1 MGAGG
6 PRVEAARSALS
17 RRPVTGLDQ
26 GQEPKSSGDGAS
38 GGRVRMTTVDD
49 RMPTKDLEVEVR
61 EPAWSHQ
68 GSLGSARATGALVRD
83 VRGRC
88 SAHGVHLGFTGGLAS
103 GRSALYTT
111 CRHVCDLVAIR

>member
-1 MGAGG
+1 
-6 PRVEAARSALS
+6 
-17 RRPVTGLDQ
+17 
-26 GQEPKSSGDGAS
+26 
-38 GGRVRMTTVDD
+38 MTTVDD

-88 SAHGVHLGFTGGLAS
+88 SAHGVHLSFTGGLAS